1 MALNSNLSGASR
13 QQLHNETLAFREKN
27 ESIQDQLE
35 KTFKDRQSKEMQN
48 RHLEEAI
55 ETEKRK
61 MNEMIF
67 SLSVE
72 DQNKYRELQRI
83 CENLKEENVAIY
95 GKIEEVMKQKEKL
108 SSIVMSSQSRSEAVK
123 LQSKLREMMAKRNQL
138 KEEESNRLSPAQER
152 EKLIS
157 EVRINNQ
164 SINAINKQ
172 LKIISDQLEEKR
184 QEFAQL
190 EQDLEEGS
198 SERFTKFKELKKRDE
213 MMESFQQTFSD
224 QMRREKQSKIK
235 VL

>member
-13 QQLHNETLAFREKN
+13 QQLHNETLALREKN
-27 ESIQDQLE
+27 DSIQNQLE
-35 KTFKDRQSKEMQN
+35 QTFRDRQTKEMQN
-48 RHLEEAI
+48 VHLEETIAA
-55 ETEKRK
+55 EKRK
-61 MNEMIF
+61 MNEMIY

-72 DQNKYRELQRI
+72 EQNKYRELQII

-108 SSIVMSSQSRSEAVK
+108 SGIVMNSQARSEAVK

-138 KEEESNRLSPAQER
+138 KEEEINRLSPAQER

-164 SINAINKQ
+164 SISAINKQ

-184 QEFAQL
+184 QELAQL

-213 MMESFQQTFSD
+213 MMESFQQSFPE
-224 QMRREKQSKIK
+224 QLRREKQSE
-235 VL
+235 